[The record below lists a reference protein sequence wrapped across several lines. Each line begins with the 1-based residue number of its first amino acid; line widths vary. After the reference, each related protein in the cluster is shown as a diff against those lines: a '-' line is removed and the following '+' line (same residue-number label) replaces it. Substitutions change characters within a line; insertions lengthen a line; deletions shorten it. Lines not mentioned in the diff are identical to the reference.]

1 VASSA
6 GGAPQEASA
15 ASTLIT
21 VTAGE
26 AAERIDRFLARQ
38 GLPLSRARI
47 QRGIDEGLIEVN
59 GRRTK
64 ASYLIRPGDRIVIC
78 HPPPQPVEVRAEP
91 IPLSIVYE
99 DEDLLVL
106 DKPAGL
112 VVHPAPGHAGGT
124 LVNALLHHCRDLA
137 GIGGQARPGIVH
149 RLDKD
154 TSGLLVAAKHD
165 AAHTGLMRQFKAH
178 SIARRYLA
186 IVAGDVRPRKGTIDL
201 AIGRDVWER
210 KKISAR
216 TTSPRHAVSHYE
228 VVERYGRATLVA
240 VTLETGRT
248 HQIRVHLAHLGF
260 PVLGDPVYGGRRAVP
275 PPDVPVHRQLLHAQQ
290 LGFVH
295 PISGRPM
302 VFTAPMPED
311 MRAARRVLTASADHP
326 ARPLS

>member
-1 VASSA
+1 VASSV
-6 GGAPQEASA
+6 GGAPQDASA

-78 HPPPQPVEVRAEP
+78 HPPPQPVEIRAEP

-112 VVHPAPGHAGGT
+112 VVHPAPGHAAGT

-165 AAHTGLMRQFKAH
+165 AAH
-178 SIARRYLA
+178 
-186 IVAGDVRPRKGTIDL
+186 VAGDVRPRKGTIDL

-216 TTSPRHAVSHYE
+216 TTSPRSAVSHYE

-260 PVLGDPVYGGRRAVP
+260 PVLGDPVYGGRRALP

-290 LGFVH
+290 LGFIH
-295 PISGRPM
+295 PITGRPM
-302 VFTAPMPED
+302 VFTAPLPED
-311 MRAARRVLTASADHP
+311 MQAARRVLTASAGHP
-326 ARPLS
+326 SRSSS